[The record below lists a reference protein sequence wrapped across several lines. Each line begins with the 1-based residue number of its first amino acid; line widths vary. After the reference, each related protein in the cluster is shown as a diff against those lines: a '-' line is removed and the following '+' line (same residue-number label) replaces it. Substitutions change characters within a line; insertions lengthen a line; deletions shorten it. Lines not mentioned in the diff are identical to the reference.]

1 MIALMRATSQ
11 QLEHTFRCWSHG
23 YKRLSVLSVQ
33 FTNFLFN
40 ILFSSPSKFNGE
52 MMLIKKSN
60 KPKHVLIDFHIAQR
74 NMQWME
80 QRRQSIYWI
89 LSVCSRELCHFH
101 DRWHSRYGV
110 FWLYS
115 TVSALGLLFCILLV
129 KLQQYHQKVSKNYN
143 IITKKYQKQ
152 QISHKMV
159 QLSFAIPFKQLWN
172 EFIFSSRKLHFVQFS
187 QVFFCVWVYMSKA
200 SNLQIIAG
208 LSTNCLISE
217 NLVVSIWSG

>member
-89 LSVCSRELCHFH
+89 FLSVCSRELCHFH
-101 DRWHSRYGV
+101 DRRHSRYGV

-129 KLQQYHQKVSKNYN
+129 KLQQYHQKLQHYPQKVSKTKSIKNYN
-143 IITKKYQKQ
+143 IIPKKYQKQ
-152 QISHKMV
+152 KV
-159 QLSFAIPFKQLWN
+159 
-172 EFIFSSRKLHFVQFS
+172 
-187 QVFFCVWVYMSKA
+187 
-200 SNLQIIAG
+200 
-208 LSTNCLISE
+208 
-217 NLVVSIWSG
+217 